1 MNLYEIVYQLVC
13 ANDCVIIPGFGGF
26 VANRFPAS
34 VDFSKQE
41 FCPPSRK
48 VAFNESL
55 SLSDGLLINHV
66 SQTAGVSWD
75 EADNMVREFV
85 AELNAKLSEGKS
97 VAFEGLG
104 EFSRKSDCLV
114 FVSSSANLLDESFGL
129 ISFNFPMLHSAS
141 KPQVESAIVGSSD
154 VGESKNKRKRRII
167 AWSLSSAAAV
177 IVGLVC
183 LSLYMGWFTYLF
195 GNSDENTAVAGI
207 GVVNGR
213 PVQETVVEDKEIV
226 AVAETEDVVAEEEPT
241 EDVPVEVESAEEEQA
256 VEEMI
261 NEEIVENDEESTVDN
276 VVESVPES
284 VAAENDVEYK
294 VHIIAGCF
302 SNYSNAEN
310 VYKNLLSSGLAPQ
323 ILPLDKGLYKVSVK
337 GFASVADA
345 CAELQTL
352 KDLTG
357 NEFLWIMKL

>member
-1 MNLYEIVYQLVC
+1 MNLYDVVYQLVC

-26 VANRFPAS
+26 VANRFPAN

-66 SQTAGVSWD
+66 SQTAGVPWE

-85 AELNAKLSEGKS
+85 ADLNAKLSEGKS
-97 VAFEGLG
+97 VAFDGLG
-104 EFSRKSDCLV
+104 EFSRKSECLV

-129 ISFNFPMLHSAS
+129 ISFNYPMLRSAS
-141 KPQVESAIVGSSD
+141 KLQVESAIVGGNE
-154 VGESKNKRKRRII
+154 VGESKNKRKNRIL

-195 GNSDENTAVAGI
+195 GNSEENTAVAGI
-207 GVVNGR
+207 GIVNSR
-213 PVQETVVEDKEIV
+213 PVQETVVEEKEIV
-226 AVAETEDVVAEEEPT
+226 SVVETEDVVTEELT
-241 EDVPVEVESAEEEQA
+241 EDEVAEVEFAEAEPI
-256 VEEMI
+256 VEESTS
-261 NEEIVENDEESTVDN
+261 EEIVENVEESTVYN
-276 VVESVPES
+276 EVEPVSAPVVV
-284 VAAENDVEYK
+284 ENDVEYK

-310 VYKNLLSSGLAPQ
+310 VYKNLLSNGLAPQ
-323 ILPLDKGLYKVSVK
+323 ILPMDKGLYKVSVK

-345 CAELQTL
+345 CAELQSL

-357 NEFLWIMKL
+357 NELLWIMKM